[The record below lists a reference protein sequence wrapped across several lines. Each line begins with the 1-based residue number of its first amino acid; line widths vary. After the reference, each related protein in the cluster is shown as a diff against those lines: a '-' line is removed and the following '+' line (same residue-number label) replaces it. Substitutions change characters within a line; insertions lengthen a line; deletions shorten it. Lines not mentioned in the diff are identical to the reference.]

1 MNKKTLKL
9 CSKRH
14 LKHLKQDTYI
24 CCRIQENTEENLRK
38 VLHLLSEI
46 TNDEHYYNYEL
57 SNTTDKIYKELK
69 EAALKLQNKYER
81 VRIIY
86 T

>member
-1 MNKKTLKL
+1 M
-9 CSKRH
+9 SKENT
-14 LKHLKQDTYI
+14 KNYI

-57 SNTTDKIYKELK
+57 SNTTDKMRTEVSFILQECYKE
-69 EAALKLQNKYER
+69 QNKFKSIFDE
-81 VRIIY
+81 
-86 T
+86 

>member
-9 CSKRH
+9 CSK
-14 LKHLKQDTYI
+14 LHLKQDTYI
-24 CCRIQENTEENLRK
+24 CCRKQENTEENLRK

-57 SNTTDKIYKELK
+57 SNTTDKMRTEVGFILQECYKEK
-69 EAALKLQNKYER
+69 NKFKSIFDEE
-81 VRIIY
+81 
-86 T
+86 